1 MNALPTF
8 KGYTID
14 ERLGEFRRADVE
26 KQELEFIPFESD
38 KGMGLLRDWIWHM
51 AGRSK

>member
-1 MNALPTF
+1 MITLPTF

-26 KQELEFIPFESD
+26 RQELEFIPFESD
-38 KGMGLLRDWIWHM
+38 KGMELLREWILYL
-51 AGRSK
+51 ANLQ